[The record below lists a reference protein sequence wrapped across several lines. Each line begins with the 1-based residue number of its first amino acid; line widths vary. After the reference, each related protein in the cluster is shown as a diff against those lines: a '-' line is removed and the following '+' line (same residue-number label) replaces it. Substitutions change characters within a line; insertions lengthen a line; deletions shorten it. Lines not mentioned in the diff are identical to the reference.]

1 MEFVDASTALVPV
14 GDKSGRM
21 ESNTEINKITSRAA

>member
-14 GDKSGRM
+14 GDESGHM
-21 ESNTEINKITSRAA
+21 DLDAEINKITSRAA